1 MELTEP
7 SRRFLAPESDS
18 FPSRALAPHSEKAP
32 YYVYEVIEDFEVT
45 TGEIS
50 PWFDQPGGGTQIIKY
65 KPNGRPYSV
74 EELIDLGVI
83 KQMTP

>member
-1 MELTEP
+1 MEIQPVLLT
-7 SRRFLAPESDS
+7 PESDS

-65 KPNGRPYSV
+65 KPNGRPYYVKS
-74 EELIDLGVI
+74 
-83 KQMTP
+83 